1 MVSPAFDYY
10 LLLLDYKPYEAEAE
24 LEFSLRNSLALS
36 PVLCMLPAI
45 PMGHVFLC
53 KPFSAILDE

>member
-1 MVSPAFDYY
+1 MVSPPP
-10 LLLLDYKPYEAEAE
+10 LLTTTYFYYKPYEAEAE
-24 LEFSLRNSLALS
+24 LEFSLQNSLALS

-45 PMGHVFLC
+45 PTGHVFLC